1 MQNMNL
7 LLKKTP
13 QSEIKNHV
21 LPMIYQALEQN
32 SPQLQVCH
40 QYWMEC
46 LFKFCDKNYIFH
58 LIYKL
63 VMECQI

>member
-1 MQNMNL
+1 MNL

-32 SPQLQVCH
+32 SPQLQVSL
-40 QYWMEC
+40 YSSPP
-46 LFKFCDKNYIFH
+46 
-58 LIYKL
+58 YK
-63 VMECQI
+63 VPPTNKHGVIVISCN